1 MGFIEDLDSVRN
13 VHVWF
18 EIQINFD
25 NYLQIYSWI
34 LDLNFFAL
42 SSCFGLLYCNLQVSS
57 CDLKLSG
64 VVMHSVHHQCQ
75 EQHSPFSHT
84 PKIFFFFLNNQIKR
98 KKWCIKCKLC
108 IILVFQKRVYNIIY
122 PRFSKIKYYL
132 PMRKDSRMRFANMT
146 WSVGLA
152 TPPDS
157 ETLVLIWIV
166 LNRTEPN
173 NTSIVAATVFVTSGP
188 RPCFSRSSNF
198 TTTLLT
204 GVPNPSVKIRAAS
217 TATIVNRSWNISM
230 NIIFV
235 TRRGSL
241 TWIKYKF
248 AWVCYKQWWK
258 RTCCWV

>member
-1 MGFIEDLDSVRN
+1 MNFRSQFFCIKQLFWSSLLQPPSFFL
-13 VHVWF
+13 WF
-18 EIQINFD
+18 E
-25 NYLQIYSWI
+25 
-34 LDLNFFAL
+34 AL
-42 SSCFGLLYCNLQVSS
+42 WCSNAFCP
-57 CDLKLSG
+57 
-64 VVMHSVHHQCQ
+64 
-75 EQHSPFSHT
+75 SPMPRTTQSLFTHT
-84 PKIFFFFLNNQIKR
+84 KDFFFFLNNQIKR

-132 PMRKDSRMRFANMT
+132 PMRKDSRRRFANMT